1 MDKCKRRQKTKLALL
16 FDFRKMKSAQEAT
29 FNKLKQR
36 KNASGG
42 FVVWNEENE
51 YITRHILR
59 VRHLA
64 KLNTDNATKAKI
76 DEISKDGIR
85 S

>member
-1 MDKCKRRQKTKLALL
+1 
-16 FDFRKMKSAQEAT
+16 
-29 FNKLKQR
+29 
-36 KNASGG
+36 
-42 FVVWNEENE
+42 VVWNEENE